1 MLSSKYKILFI
12 VFPALYFLDQAT
24 KAYIARTMN
33 LYTSIPVVENFFSI
47 TYLRNKGAAFGIFA
61 ESGFRLPFLILAS
74 VAAVIGIIAVL
85 RKLQPD
91 ENLTAVALTLILSGA
106 MGNLMDR
113 VRHGEVVDF
122 LDAHWYGHHWPSFNI
137 ADSAIC
143 VGAFLLAAGM
153 LVEKRRLYAQKQ
165 E

>member
-1 MLSSKYKILFI
+1 
-12 VFPALYFLDQAT
+12 
-24 KAYIARTMN
+24 MN

-91 ENLTAVALTLILSGA
+91 ENLTAVGADTHTVRSHGQPHGPGAARRGWWISGRSLVRTPLA
-106 MGNLMDR
+106 QFQHRRLRNLR
-113 VRHGEVVDF
+113 RGVSPGGRY
-122 LDAHWYGHHWPSFNI
+122 A
-137 ADSAIC
+137 C
-143 VGAFLLAAGM
+143 R
-153 LVEKRRLYAQKQ
+153 KRRLYAQKQ

>member
-1 MLSSKYKILFI
+1 
-12 VFPALYFLDQAT
+12 
-24 KAYIARTMN
+24 MN